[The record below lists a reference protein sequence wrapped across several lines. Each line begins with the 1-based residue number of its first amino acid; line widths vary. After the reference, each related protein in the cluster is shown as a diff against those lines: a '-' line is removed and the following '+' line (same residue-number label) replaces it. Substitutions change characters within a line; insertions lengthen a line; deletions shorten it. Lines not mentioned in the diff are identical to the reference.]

1 MTEVNRKT
9 MSNRLAK
16 WLSIAALLFVAFYL
30 LAVTPLRT
38 YIQQQH
44 QMQQAEQRYQILSS
58 SNKQLQERA
67 TQLQSDDEIKKLA
80 REKYE
85 LVEPGQQAYAVM
97 PPSPAVTGPAEQQ
110 AQQETH
116 QAEKKKGLAERVWN
130 AVTPWN

>member
-1 MTEVNRKT
+1 MKT
-9 MSNRLAK
+9 PPRTISNRTAK
-16 WLSIAALLFVAFYL
+16 WLTAAALLFVAFYL

-44 QMQQAEQRYQILSS
+44 QMHQAEQRYEILADT
-58 SNKQLQERA
+58 NKQLQDRA
-67 TQLQSDDEIKKLA
+67 TQLQSDDEIKRLA

-97 PPSPAVTGPAEQQ
+97 PPSPAITQPAEQQ
-110 AQQETH
+110 AQQQEQ

>member
-1 MTEVNRKT
+1 MEETSRRWFTGK
-9 MSNRLAK
+9 AK
-16 WLSIAALLFVAFYL
+16 WLASVALVLVAFYL

-44 QMQQAEQRYQILSS
+44 QMHQAEQRYEILAGT
-58 SNKQLQERA
+58 NKQLQDRV

-97 PPSPAVTGPAEQQ
+97 PPSPAITQPAQEQ
-110 AQQETH
+110 AQALEE
-116 QAEKKKGLAERVWN
+116 QAKKKKGLPERVWN
-130 AVTPWN
+130 AVNPWS